1 MLGHT
6 RPTPE
11 SHTLSKHFASFLE
24 QCYWE
29 DIMFDGAAKAS
40 VNADT
45 AEECQFLC
53 QSDTVGENCDFWSWA
68 PKDSDI
74 LTPKGEKNCLQY
86 MTGWEGWND
95 SGRKPL
101 NGAISGPEFNSYWL
115 C

>member
-1 MLGHT
+1 
-6 RPTPE
+6 
-11 SHTLSKHFASFLE
+11 
-24 QCYWE
+24 
-29 DIMFDGAAKAS
+29 MFDGAAKGS

-86 MTGWEGWND
+86 MTGWKGWND
-95 SGRKPL
+95 SGKKPL
-101 NGAISGPEFNSYWL
+101 NGAISGPKMNYGYL
-115 C
+115 CPDK